1 MKFGIWCGNCQP
13 SVTLSIFLLKK
24 RNGLNSVGKKMSS
37 LCVTKL
43 CFVFWANVLNVRQ
56 TRKKPKKKK
65 NKKKCGL
72 KREREKRFL
81 VRTCNHLF
89 FFLSFSEVLYDSRL
103 NYE

>member
-1 MKFGIWCGNCQP
+1 
-13 SVTLSIFLLKK
+13 
-24 RNGLNSVGKKMSS
+24 MSA
-37 LCVTKL
+37 K
-43 CFVFWANVLNVRQ
+43 
-56 TRKKPKKKK
+56 
-65 NKKKCGL
+65 

>member
-89 FFLSFSEVLYDSRL
+89 FFLSLRSSTIVV
-103 NYE
+103 